1 VGDAGRLRPAV
12 AQIPALPLDRAS
24 LYRLGMRGSE
34 RDLDLLGPALPD
46 QQPVVL
52 ADVLDDRLVH
62 LVARDPDRVAIHR
75 AAHRDDGHLGR
86 AASDVDDQVAARLV
100 NRQAPT
106 DGRGPPPPYSLHP
119 ARAGPQRRRAPRAVV
134 ALRDARRDADYHAR
148 PVEGPGP
155 LASGRDLPRALDE
168 ILQHPLGD
176 VEVGDDAILQ
186 RAQRLDVLGGAA
198 EHRLGL

>member
-34 RDLDLLGPALPD
+34 RDLDLLGPAFPD

-100 NRQAPT
+100 NRQART
-106 DGRGPPPPYSLHP
+106 DGRGRRLLDQVDL
-119 ARAGPQRRRAPRAVV
+119 ARAGLQRRVAHRALLD
-134 ALRDARRDADYHAR
+134 LRDARRDAAYHAG
-148 PVEGPGP
+148 PVQGPGP
-155 LASGRDLPRALDE
+155 LASGPS
-168 ILQHPLGD
+168 
-176 VEVGDDAILQ
+176 
-186 RAQRLDVLGGAA
+186 
-198 EHRLGL
+198 